1 MNRSR
6 SSLAGIVLSATAAA
20 CLFTVAEPAQAQDQ
34 DIFDAFDEVLEEPQE
49 PAAPP
54 PVDIDDVTTAES
66 APPAFDAGISVTPMD
81 VETSAH
87 YVRHFVPRYTRE
99 LPFLPNVTELYKID
113 ITLGVALDGF
123 VAPSEADELTTVR
136 LGQPDAAD
144 PTQIVP
150 TAFDVFFSNSALD
163 TVVQAIEEALY
174 APQLTNYYVA
184 LDPADIDPSSG
195 ADLRP
200 RDRSDLALAVTFD
213 GPYIPISSFDIEFV
227 AAPHPGLPSA
237 DEIQEFVSVDLVP
250 TGDGFVSWR
259 PGVEPVRFRLGE
271 RIGATPQLFS
281 AGAVQVVLEAI
292 TSYLTEQLMAV
303 QVVPARGEL
312 GTDPDGGLIDLRGD
326 RSTLKLSVVTGVVRE
341 VRTLATGD
349 RFPPEGRINRT
360 EHQWM
365 RDQSPIQPDETGEVG
380 TDLLQKRELDEY
392 LFFLSRHPGRR
403 VDAAVARAPSELAGP
418 LGVSLDYIVTE
429 NKPLLLYLQGAN
441 TGTEQTNE
449 WRFRAGLY
457 HNQLTG
463 NDDILNVEYITA
475 DLDDTN
481 AVTGRY
487 EAMFPGNERLR
498 WGVNASWSDY
508 TASEVG
514 FANLRFKGDS
524 WHVGG
529 EIAWNF
535 FQDEQL
541 FLDLV
546 GGFRYMDVHV
556 ENAFLFQEGDQDFL
570 MPFIGLRLERA
581 TEKATTNAFVAFE
594 WNFTDVVSADDN
606 ELNALGRFLPD
617 DDFYIFRFDGS
628 HSFYMEPL
636 LDPEAWSDPN
646 TPGSTLAHEIYA
658 SVRGQYAFDTRL
670 IPQMQQVLG
679 GLYTIR
685 GYDESVAVGDTVVM
699 GTVEYRFHLPQ
710 AMGIQMDPG
719 TFMGRPFRFFP
730 QHAYGRA
737 DWDLVLRGF
746 FDIGRV
752 TQSEGLPFERDQTLM
767 GAGVGVQ
774 LLYLRNLDVR
784 VDWGFALEGISG
796 VTNSGSNRVH
806 VVATLLF

>member
-1 MNRSR
+1 MLVS
-6 SSLAGIVLSATAAA
+6 AGAS
-20 CLFTVAEPAQAQDQ
+20 AQDQ
-34 DIFDAFDEVLEEPQE
+34 DILEAFNESLEEPQE
-49 PAAPP
+49 PSAPP
-54 PVDIDDVTTAES
+54 PVDIDAVTTDDSARSDADRADS
-66 APPAFDAGISVTPMD
+66 APIDLDLPA
-81 VETSAH
+81 
-87 YVRHFVPRYTRE
+87 HFVRSFELRYTSE
-99 LPFLPNVTELYKID
+99 LPFLPNISELYKID

-123 VAPSEADELTTVR
+123 VGPGEAEDLTTIR
-136 LGQPDAAD
+136 LGEVDETD
-144 PTQIVP
+144 PTQVVP
-150 TAFDVFFSNSALD
+150 IQFDVFFSDTALD
-163 TVVQAIEEALY
+163 EIVNTIEEALY

-184 LDPADIDPSSG
+184 LDPADIDPATG
-195 ADLRP
+195 ADR
-200 RDRSDLALAVTFD
+200 RAGDRQNLGLAVTFD
-213 GPYIPISSFDIEFV
+213 GPYIPISSFEIEFV
-227 AAPHPGLPSA
+227 AAPHPGLPEVAS
-237 DEIQEFVSVDLVP
+237 IQEFVTVDLVP
-250 TGDGFVSWR
+250 TGDGYVSWR
-259 PGVEPVRFRLGE
+259 PGVEPETIRLAD
-271 RIGATPQLFS
+271 RIGAEPQPFS
-281 AGAVQVVLEAI
+281 AGAVQVVLEGI
-292 TSYLTEQLMAV
+292 TRYLTKRLMAV
-303 QVVPARGEL
+303 QVVPASGEL

-326 RSTLKLSVVTGVVRE
+326 RTTLRLSVVTGVVRE
-341 VRTLATGD
+341 LRTLATGD
-349 RFPPEGRINRT
+349 RFPAEGRINRA
-360 EHQWM
+360 EHQWI
-365 RDQSPIQPDETGEVG
+365 RDESPIQPDDTGEAG
-380 TDLLQKRELDEY
+380 TDLIDRTTLDEY

-429 NKPLLLYLQGAN
+429 NAPMLIYLQGAN

-463 NDDILNVEYITA
+463 NDDILNVEYVTA
-475 DLDDTN
+475 DPSDTN

-487 EAMFPGNERLR
+487 EGYLPWGDRRLR

-514 FANLRFKGDS
+514 FANLRFQGDS
-524 WHVGG
+524 WHIGG

-535 FQDEQL
+535 FQEEQL
-541 FLDLV
+541 FMDLV

-570 MPFIGLRLERA
+570 LPFIGLRLERA

-617 DDFYIFRFDGS
+617 DDFYILRFDGT
-628 HSFYMEPL
+628 HSFYLEPL
-636 LDPEAWSDPN
+636 LDPEAWADPS
-646 TPGSTLAHEIYA
+646 TPGSTLAHEIFA
-658 SVRGQYAFDTRL
+658 RVSGQYAFDTRL
-670 IPQMQQVLG
+670 IPQMQQTLG

-685 GYDESVAVGDTVVM
+685 GYDESVVVGDTVVM
-699 GTVEYRFHLPQ
+699 GTLEYRFHVPQ

-752 TQSEGLPFERDQTLM
+752 TQSDKLAFERDETLM
-767 GAGVGVQ
+767 GAGIGLQ

-784 VDWGFALEGISG
+784 VDWGWALEGVPG

-806 VVATLLF
+806 IVATILF

>member
-1 MNRSR
+1 VKPSR
-6 SSLAGIVLSATAAA
+6 SSLA
-20 CLFTVAEPAQAQDQ
+20 CLAPPAIAIALLMNAGASAQDD
-34 DIFDAFDEVLEEPQE
+34 DILDAFNEAIEEPQD

-54 PVDIDDVTTAES
+54 PVDIDEVTAVDRPL
-66 APPAFDAGISVTPMD
+66 ADAGRNDAAAIDLESTV
-81 VETSAH
+81 H
-87 YVRHFVPRYTRE
+87 YVRSFELRYTSE
-99 LPFLPNVTELYKID
+99 LPFLPNITELYKID
-113 ITLGVALDGF
+113 IPLGVAIDGF
-123 VAPSEADELTTVR
+123 VDPGEAEEVTTVR
-136 LGQPDAAD
+136 LGRTDEAD
-144 PTQIVP
+144 PTQIIP
-150 TAFDVFFSNSALD
+150 TQFDVFFSDSAL
-163 TVVQAIEEALY
+163 TAIVNTIEEALY
-174 APQLTNYYVA
+174 VPQLTNYYVA
-184 LDPADIDPSSG
+184 LDPADIDPATG
-195 ADLRP
+195 ADRRP
-200 RDRSDLALAVTFD
+200 RDRSNLALAVTFD
-213 GPYIPISSFDIEFV
+213 GPYLPISSFELEFI
-227 AAPHPGLPSA
+227 AAPHSGLPDA
-237 DEIQEFVSVDLVP
+237 GEILEAVSVSLVP
-250 TGDGFVSWR
+250 TGDGYVSWR
-259 PGVEPVRFRLGE
+259 PGVEPVSVTLAD
-271 RIGATPQLFS
+271 RIGAPAQMFS
-281 AGAVQVVLEAI
+281 AGAVQIVLEGVTREL
-292 TSYLTEQLMAV
+292 TSRLMAV
-303 QVVPARGEL
+303 QVVPASGEL
-312 GTDPDGGLIDLRGD
+312 GADPDGGLIDLRGD
-326 RSTLKLSVVTGVVRE
+326 RTTLRLSVITGVVRDL
-341 VRTLATGD
+341 RTLATGD
-349 RFPPEGRINRT
+349 RFPAEGRINRA

-365 RDQSPIQPDETGEVG
+365 RDESPIRPDDTGETGA
-380 TDLLQKRELDEY
+380 DLIQKQELDEY

-403 VDAAVARAPSELAGP
+403 VDAAVARAPSEVAGP

-463 NDDILNVEYITA
+463 NDDILNVEYVTA
-475 DLDDTN
+475 DPSDTN

-487 EAMFPGNERLR
+487 EAYFPGNKRLR

-524 WHVGG
+524 WHIGG

-546 GGFRYMDVHV
+546 GGVRYMDVHV

-570 MPFIGLRLERA
+570 LPFIGLRLERA

-617 DDFYIFRFDGS
+617 DDFYIFRFDAS
-628 HSFYMEPL
+628 HSFYLEPVL
-636 LDPEAWSDPN
+636 NPEAWSDPT

-685 GYDESVAVGDTVVM
+685 GYDESVVVGDTAVM
-699 GTVEYRFHLPQ
+699 ATVEYRFHVPQ

-719 TFMGRPFRFFP
+719 TFMGRPFRYSP

-752 TQSEGLPFERDQTLM
+752 TQSEKLPFEQDRTLM
-767 GAGVGVQ
+767 GAGIGVQ

-784 VDWGFALEGISG
+784 VDWGFALEGVPG
-796 VTNSGSNRVH
+796 VVNSGSNRVH
-806 VVATLLF
+806 VVATILF